1 MSRSLIRKN
10 QLHPD
15 VADLISG
22 FGDNFFITQDRL
34 NLQTIVHTTGN
45 QTINGVKR
53 FTSRPEV
60 NGTGVLLQGEAAAGV
75 VENVVYTTGN
85 QTINGVKSFTSL
97 PNVNGIPLS
106 TGFGGGGGAE
116 FTFPSNLTVALTP
129 GKTFGRYQ
137 NGDTIEAVGLTTSQ
151 VIQLAITEKIN
162 PTVNLSVLSPSTSS
176 MLLGQT
182 NVSNQ
187 LSFSSTPNNPG
198 ATLTSAL
205 LQWKRNGEV
214 NWTTLATNP
223 TSPFTH
229 THTNTVG
236 NSNAYNY
243 RYVVTDSIGS
253 TATATV
259 NVSFLHGNYFGYNAA
274 TSLATIAEIEAL
286 GNQVLS
292 DSRSRTVNGVTAGAG
307 LYTYYAYRAGA
318 EDLTSIIQDGAAP
331 VLGAFTKQSDIVG
344 TNLNG
349 VSVTYRVYRSNATQ
363 AFTNNSLAFS

>member
-1 MSRSLIRKN
+1 MSKSLIRKN

-15 VADLISG
+15 IADLVSG
-22 FGDNFFITQDRL
+22 YGDDFFITENEL
-34 NLQTIVHTTGN
+34 NQALEVFQNVLTAGAVLVSGN
-45 QTINGVKR
+45 QTISGLKN
-53 FTSRPEV
+53 FITRPTI
-60 NGTGVLLQGEAAAGV
+60 NGTGVLLSGEASASQ
-75 VENVVYTTGN
+75 EFKFTGD
-85 QTINGVKSFTSL
+85 
-97 PNVNGIPLS
+97 LS
-106 TGFGGGGGAE
+106 VTLA
-116 FTFPSNLTVALTP
+116 N
-129 GKTFGRYQ
+129 GKTFGKYQ
-137 NGDTIEAVGLTTSQ
+137 NGQTIPASGKTTSEVIRLAIIEA
-151 VIQLAITEKIN
+151 IN
-162 PTVNLSVLSPSTSS
+162 PTVNLSVSPSS

-182 NVSNQ
+182 SVSNQ
-187 LSFSSTPNNPG
+187 LTFSFTLNNPG
-198 ATLTSAL
+198 ASLTSAI
-205 LQWKRNGEV
+205 LQWKRDNEV

-274 TSLATIAEIEAL
+274 TSLATIAQIEAL

-318 EDLTSIIQDGAAP
+318 GDLTSIIQDGAAP
-331 VLGAFTKQSDIVG
+331 VLGAFTKQNDIVG

-349 VSVTYRVYRSNATQ
+349 ASVTYRVYRSNATQ
-363 AFTNNSLAFS
+363 AFTNNNLAFS